1 MLIPETMSLRRM
13 LIKDPLTPPTATQLT
28 TAKQTTAN
36 HPPLPPQL
44 QWERLRTILST
55 LATMMGF
62 MAYGGHAQ
70 FRGKIPRP
78 RKSSNKKA
86 PRRGNTVEYPAL
98 SKKWR
103 SQKRAR
109 IEVL

>member
-1 MLIPETMSLRRM
+1 MLILETMSLPRM

-62 MAYGGHAQ
+62 MATADMRSSEERSHAQ
-70 FRGKIPRP
+70 E
-78 RKSSNKKA
+78 KA
-86 PRRGNTVEYPAL
+86 LTRRRLDGETP
-98 SKKWR
+98 
-103 SQKRAR
+103 
-109 IEVL
+109 